1 MICENQ
7 VLKPYILTFGYG
19 NRKNHDDFLKYI
31 EDFEVSCVVDVRLR
45 PRAWSRIWYGKEI
58 EKLCHTKNI
67 KYISKPSLGNTSGN
81 KNWIPPSEEEAT
93 KALLEISKIAQT
105 STTLLLCAEIQH
117 TQCHRVDV
125 AERLQKLTNTDVKH
139 LD

>member
-1 MICENQ
+1 MICQNKISQ
-7 VLKPYILTFGYG
+7 PYILTFGYG
-19 NRKNHDDFLKYI
+19 NRKSHDDFLKYL
-31 EDFEVSCVVDVRLR
+31 DFFEVSCVVDVRLS
-45 PRAWSRIWYGKEI
+45 PRAWSRMWYGKEI
-58 EKLCHTKNI
+58 EKLCHAKNI

-81 KNWIPPSEEEAT
+81 KNWIPPNGEEAT
-93 KALLEISKIAQT
+93 KALLEISEIAQT

-125 AERLQKLTNTDVKH
+125 AQELQKLTKTTVKH